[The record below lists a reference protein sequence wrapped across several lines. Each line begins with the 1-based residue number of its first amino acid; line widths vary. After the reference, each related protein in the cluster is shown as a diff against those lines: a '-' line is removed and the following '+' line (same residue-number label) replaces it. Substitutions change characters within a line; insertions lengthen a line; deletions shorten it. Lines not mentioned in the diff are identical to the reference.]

1 MEFPLPQRV
10 DNIKFIHDLKQC
22 DLCSGVWG
30 YTILAWITKVDILQ
44 MLGFDYLGFIGGLLT
59 GGVVSFFVHLL
70 VIGFREKF
78 LTVVIT

>member
-10 DNIKFIHDLKQC
+10 DSIKFIHDLKQC

-30 YTILAWITKVDILQ
+30 YTILAWIMKVDVLQ
-44 MLGFDYLGFIGGLLT
+44 MLGFEHIVLIGGLVT
-59 GGVVSFFVHLL
+59 GGAISFLVHLL